1 MVPSDIIDL
10 SQSRVLKGS
19 VFRRCLVLVNIRF
32 IRFLIDLFL
41 GGTSVT
47 TDAARS
53 DGSVSADG
61 EDGDGDGDDTSM
73 DMI

>member
-47 TDAARS
+47 DAARS

-61 EDGDGDGDDTSM
+61 EDGDGGGDDTSM